1 MNIKDI
7 IEYVV
12 SRETDSRCEN
22 NCYRDTYIF
31 YDLRRTETTVELPL
45 GIRWSNSLNNRI
57 KVGISCSYNILP
69 KTALR
74 ILNNTIGAQC
84 DYLTS
89 CRESTSGDI
98 PILYKSVYGLITDAL
113 ENPLIEFT
121 KRYNFVTNTTEKY
134 ILRINKNFLKQE
146 NNALSKYIKG
156 SVIKT
161 FSVES
166 ILGVDIDIII
176 STDISSPLIQAT
188 SPLSTREAHMEE
200 IHRVL
205 TSHLETFTNTIV
217 PSNDSSGVLQGL
229 VDSY

>member
-1 MNIKDI
+1 MNIKSI
-7 IEYVV
+7 IEYVA

-22 NCYRDTYIF
+22 NYYRDTYIF

-57 KVGISCSYNILP
+57 KVGISCSYSILP

-74 ILNNTIGAQC
+74 ILNNTIGARY
-84 DYLTS
+84 DYLTN
-89 CRESTSGDI
+89 CKESNVVDGPT
-98 PILYKSVYGLITDAL
+98 LYKSVYGLITDGS
-113 ENPLIEFT
+113 ETPLIEFT
-121 KRYNFVTNTTEKY
+121 KKYNFVTNTTEKY

-146 NNALSKYIKG
+146 SNTLSKYIKG

-176 STDISSPLIQAT
+176 STDMPSPLIQAT
-188 SPLSTREAHMEE
+188 SPLSIREAHIEE

-217 PSNDSSGVLQGL
+217 PSNDNSGVL
-229 VDSY
+229 

>member
-31 YDLRRTETTVELPL
+31 YDLRRTESTVELPL
-45 GIRWSNSLNNRI
+45 GLRWSNSLNNRI
-57 KVGISCSYNILP
+57 KIGINCAYNILP

-74 ILNNTIGAQC
+74 ILNNTIGAQY

-98 PILYKSVYGLITDAL
+98 PTLYKSVYGLITDAL

-121 KRYNFVTNTTEKY
+121 KRYNFVTNTVEKY

-146 NNALSKYIKG
+146 NNALSKYIKVY
-156 SVIKT
+156 VIKK
-161 FSVES
+161 FSV
-166 ILGVDIDIII
+166 
-176 STDISSPLIQAT
+176 
-188 SPLSTREAHMEE
+188 
-200 IHRVL
+200 
-205 TSHLETFTNTIV
+205 
-217 PSNDSSGVLQGL
+217 
-229 VDSY
+229 